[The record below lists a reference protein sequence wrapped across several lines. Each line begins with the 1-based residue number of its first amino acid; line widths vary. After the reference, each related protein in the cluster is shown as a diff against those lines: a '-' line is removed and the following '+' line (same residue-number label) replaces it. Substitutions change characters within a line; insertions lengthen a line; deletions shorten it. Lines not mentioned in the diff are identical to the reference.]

1 MIRTFNAIALVVAVA
16 LAGALYV
23 AKTEAKNSQERLED
37 IQSQL
42 VEERRQINVL
52 NVEIAHLEDPE
63 RLRALARRYLGFE
76 PLDPSRE
83 VALGDLP
90 LLVRLE
96 GRTDALVAFSPSS
109 FSRIPQCRS
118 ATHGRG
124 RAGRHVT
131 PAAD

>member
-90 LLVRLE
+90 LLAEPGPGVEQPRRE
-96 GRTDALVAFSPSS
+96 GLLVNQSDQALALAEPREVGG
-109 FSRIPQCRS
+109 QN
-118 ATHGRG
+118 
-124 RAGRHVT
+124 
-131 PAAD
+131 